1 MEQSSHLQFFIAHRI
16 KTLRLERKL
25 SQEKLSEKAGLG
37 AKYIF
42 NIENK
47 NYNIRIQTLEKIIAA
62 LEVSYEEFF
71 EFEYP
76 LTENPSLQLLETL
89 STLPKEKQ
97 SALLTLFN
105 TIILTLK

>member
-1 MEQSSHLQFFIAHRI
+1 MEQSSHLHFFIAYRI
-16 KTLRLERKL
+16 KALRLERKL

-37 AKYIF
+37 AKYIL

-47 NYNIRIQTLEKIIAA
+47 NYNIRIYTLEKIIAA

-76 LTENPSLQLLETL
+76 LTENPRFTVIRD
-89 STLPKEKQ
+89 
-97 SALLTLFN
+97 
-105 TIILTLK
+105 IIDTVKRKTE

>member
-1 MEQSSHLQFFIAHRI
+1 MRYLYGTIITPTFFIAHRI
-16 KTLRLERKL
+16 KALRLEHKL

-47 NYNIRIQTLEKIIAA
+47 NYNIRIHTLEKIIAA
-62 LEVSYEEFF
+62 LEVSYEDFF

-76 LTENPSLQLLETL
+76 LTETL
-89 STLPKEKQ
+89 VCSY
-97 SALLTLFN
+97 
-105 TIILTLK
+105 